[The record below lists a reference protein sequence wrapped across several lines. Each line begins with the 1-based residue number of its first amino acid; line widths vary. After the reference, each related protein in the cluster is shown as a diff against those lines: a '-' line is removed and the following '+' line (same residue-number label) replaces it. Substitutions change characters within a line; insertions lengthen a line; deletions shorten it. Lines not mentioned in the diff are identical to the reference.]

1 LDLAHTPKE
10 ETVKTPDGWTEIPG
24 DRAPEILSPLLTV
37 LAARPDAAQIATV
50 TPGNQVE
57 LDEAIDSLP
66 SAGSFAPLGEMS
78 PEASALLKEH
88 IVTLLGKAASQMIE
102 RRPFMTVAP
111 GATSDLHLLAMLLVG
126 EIRTPRSFH

>member
-1 LDLAHTPKE
+1 M
-10 ETVKTPDGWTEIPG
+10 KTPDGWTEISG
-24 DRAPEILSPLLTV
+24 ERAPEILGPLLTV

-50 TPGNQVE
+50 TPGNQTE

-66 SAGSFAPLGEMS
+66 TAGSFAPLGEMS

-88 IVTLLGKAASQMIE
+88 IVMLLGKAASQISE
-102 RRPFMTVAP
+102 GRPFMTVAP

-126 EIRTPRSFH
+126 EIRSAKSFH